1 MHELQIARA
10 LLTVA
15 ERHLPGGTAGVC
27 GLRIAV
33 GGATGVVPE
42 ALELAFRA
50 LTVGTRLAGARLVID
65 RLPGRSRCSACAAE
79 FEFEGLLGECP
90 VCGTCGGELL
100 VGTELELRSIEVA
113 HV

>member
-1 MHELQIARA
+1 MHELQIACA

-27 GLRIAV
+27 GLRVAV

-42 ALELAFRA
+42 ALELAFQA
-50 LTVGTRLAGARLVID
+50 VTVGTRFAGARLTID
-65 RLPGRSRCSACAAE
+65 RLPGRSRCGACTAE
-79 FEFEGLLGECP
+79 FEFDGLLGECP

-100 VGTELELRSIEVA
+100 GGGELELRGIEVV